1 MTDYDGHFGDIRRGQ
16 RQRPDK
22 LRTVIILDELKRSR
36 LEVPA
41 WDDGAIGKNGR
52 NTLDGDPGVWENV
65 NRSAVGLF
73 EIGGLDMEID
83 VLLKHRLPYSMPH
96 GLTASDSQQGSGK
109 ICVRQ
114 FHRQR
119 V

>member
-36 LEVPA
+36 LEVSA
-41 WDDGAIGKNGR
+41 WDDSAIRKNGR

-65 NRSAVGLF
+65 NRSAVGFL
-73 EIGGLDMEID
+73 EIGGLDMKID
-83 VLLKHRLPYSMPH
+83 VLLKHRLPYTMPH
-96 GLTASDSQQGSGK
+96 GLTASDSQQGKG
-109 ICVRQ
+109 
-114 FHRQR
+114 
-119 V
+119 